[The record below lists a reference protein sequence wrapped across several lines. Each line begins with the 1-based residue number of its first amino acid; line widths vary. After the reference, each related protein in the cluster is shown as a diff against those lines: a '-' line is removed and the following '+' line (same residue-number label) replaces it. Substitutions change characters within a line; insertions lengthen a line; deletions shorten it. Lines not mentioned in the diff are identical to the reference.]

1 MNGAKA
7 KMAGAGAAA
16 VALIGLALAAWLR
29 SPSEGNATAQEPTQ
43 QAARTDGP
51 GPQDAMIES
60 RSKGGAEAP
69 VTIFELSDFGCPYC
83 RRFVDET
90 LPHLEEEYIETG
102 KVRFI
107 FINLPLASLHPNAPA
122 AHEFAMCAARQDK
135 FWPVHDLLFQHQSEW
150 SASDAPGMIFMNL
163 ADSVSL
169 DKEALGSCL
178 STGEVRP
185 VVLADLQQAQ
195 RGRISQTPT
204 FVVEGGILPGHAPI
218 EVWRPILDSI
228 IQTKGD
234 SVN

>member
-29 SPSEGNATAQEPTQ
+29 SPPTEASASDDEPRQAQVGAEE
-43 QAARTDGP
+43 
-51 GPQDAMIES
+51 PQDAMIAS
-60 RSKGGAEAP
+60 RSKGEADAP

-83 RRFVDET
+83 RQFADET
-90 LPHLEEEYIETG
+90 LPLLEEEYIETG
-102 KVRFI
+102 RVRFI

-122 AHEFAMCAARQDK
+122 AHEFAMCAARQDR
-135 FWPVHDLLFQHQSEW
+135 FWPVHDLLFQHQSAW
-150 SASDAPGMIFMNL
+150 SNSDAPGTIFLTL
-163 ADSVSL
+163 ADSVDL
-169 DKEALGSCL
+169 DQEALTSCL
-178 STGEVRP
+178 STGAVRP

-195 RGRISQTPT
+195 RGRITQTPT
-204 FVVEGGILPGHAPI
+204 FVVEGGILPGFAPI

-228 IQTKGD
+228 IQTKRD